1 MPALFRWLFFGFLG
15 RLVATLVALI
25 AIFIIAEA
33 FDKAR
38 YLGHGLDGSLLVEYL
53 ILKIPFMIG
62 QFMPVVV
69 LLAASIMLVDL
80 SRHQELVALRAAGL
94 GVNKVLIPLLSAASM
109 VAIFTFA
116 IGDLITPET
125 NQRLDKIERVNIHHL
140 ADTTQGIQ
148 WLRDG
153 QRFFRLQP
161 LGNHMFQFIMLKTD
175 EQGHWLERLQAD
187 RAHYQDGAW
196 QLNNV
201 YISHPAG
208 DNLSLSQLPEMRVPS
223 SVGPGTADP
232 PQPRHMGFL
241 ELMHYARN
249 LERAGLASTGFRFT
263 LQQKL
268 AVPVSC
274 LIMVLL
280 AVALC
285 MHMGGRL
292 GTASWGIIAALTLGL
307 GSYVMGTA
315 TQLLTM
321 GHYLPADFSA
331 WLPNLLT
338 LGFAGFLLLHR
349 EGY

>member
-15 RLVATLVALI
+15 RIAATLVALI
-25 AIFIIAEA
+25 AIFLIAEA

-38 YLGHGLDGSLLVEYL
+38 YLGHGIDGSMLVEYL
-53 ILKIPFMIG
+53 ILKIPFMIS
-62 QFMPVVV
+62 QFMPVIV
-69 LLAASIMLVDL
+69 LLAASILLVDL
-80 SRHQELVALRAAGL
+80 SRHQELVAMRAAGL
-94 GVNKVLIPLLSAASM
+94 GVNKVLVPLLAAAGM
-109 VAIFTFA
+109 VAVFTFA
-116 IGDLITPET
+116 VSDGIAPET

-140 ADTTQGIQ
+140 ADTAQGTQ
-148 WLRDG
+148 WLKDG

-175 EQGHWLERLQAD
+175 TQGHWLERVQAD
-187 RAHYQDGAW
+187 RAYYQDGTW
-196 QLNNV
+196 QLDNV

-208 DNLSLSQLPEMRVPS
+208 DNLNLSQEPHMSVTS

-232 PQPRHMGFL
+232 PEPRHMGFL
-241 ELMHYARN
+241 ELMRYAHN
-249 LERAGLASTGFRFT
+249 LQRAGLDASGYRFT
-263 LQQKL
+263 LNSKL
-268 AVPVSC
+268 TVPISC

-292 GTASWGIIAALTLGL
+292 GTASWGILAALILGL

-315 TQLLTM
+315 TQLLTLS
-321 GHYLPADFSA
+321 HYLPADFSA